1 MADGNVVPSR
11 AVWHG
16 KMKLG
21 NIEVEGEFEV
31 FDSKGSWEFLLGKPL
46 LRLFGAK
53 QDFLTD
59 TVTIC
64 GDNGS
69 STTVLH
75 NEITQQKPSTE
86 VVTMNLTANAKQTAI
101 SMGGPDMPEPPA
113 REVPQLFETER
124 TNASKTESTDLPQPV
139 YLTAEKGA
147 DPNSVLTRETDPWKP
162 EHVARILQEVTV
174 GPDITK
180 EQRQIV
186 QEILTE
192 FADCFALSIKEVNV
206 IPGAVHKLNIP
217 ESATFRTKLPPRA
230 YNPDQ
235 RAFMEAKV
243 TEMLEARIFGL
254 STHGT
259 FALSRNQCLRKKL
272 MKVKDSRWTN

>member
-1 MADGNVVPSR
+1 LNDAPVARELSKSEEVGEITCPVVNVNTISDNDNLIHLYSVGHKQEKGQKAATPSIGIEVPFKHTLEIMVAEGKTVCVSALFDGAAMVAAMCWSVFKRLKHRIGRWKTSRKRLCMADGNVVPSR

-69 STTVLH
+69 NTTVLH
-75 NEITQQKPSTE
+75 NEITQQEPSTE
-86 VVTMNLTANAKQTAI
+86 VVTMNFTANAKQTAI

-139 YLTAEKGA
+139 YLTAEKG
-147 DPNSVLTRETDPWKP
+147 P
-162 EHVARILQEVTV
+162 I
-174 GPDITK
+174 
-180 EQRQIV
+180 QIR
-186 QEILTE
+186 
-192 FADCFALSIKEVNV
+192 F
-206 IPGAVHKLNIP
+206 
-217 ESATFRTKLPPRA
+217 
-230 YNPDQ
+230 
-235 RAFMEAKV
+235 
-243 TEMLEARIFGL
+243 
-254 STHGT
+254 
-259 FALSRNQCLRKKL
+259 
-272 MKVKDSRWTN
+272 

>member
-69 STTVLH
+69 NTTVLH

-86 VVTMNLTANAKQTAI
+86 VVTMNCTANTGALRCESPPQEKSHSSLKPNELMLPKQ
-101 SMGGPDMPEPPA
+101 
-113 REVPQLFETER
+113 
-124 TNASKTESTDLPQPV
+124 N
-139 YLTAEKGA
+139 
-147 DPNSVLTRETDPWKP
+147 
-162 EHVARILQEVTV
+162 LQT
-174 GPDITK
+174 
-180 EQRQIV
+180 
-186 QEILTE
+186 
-192 FADCFALSIKEVNV
+192 CHSLSI
-206 IPGAVHKLNIP
+206 
-217 ESATFRTKLPPRA
+217 S
-230 YNPDQ
+230 Q
-235 RAFMEAKV
+235 
-243 TEMLEARIFGL
+243 
-254 STHGT
+254 
-259 FALSRNQCLRKKL
+259 QKKGPIQIQF
-272 MKVKDSRWTN
+272 